1 MSDEWI
7 TVEEQVVAEA
17 VAPFVKTVGDA
28 VEAATAVLEALREA
42 GFDVYRP
49 ACGTCG
55 GSGKVDSSCS
65 DQCDYEV
72 ACPDCVDGR
81 VPPVSDERITGAA
94 AHSLA
99 NKLLMEPYEFDDW
112 NAAHERIA
120 DWHIDSKGHRVCGC
134 EVHQA
139 HCPDCH
145 APACDKCEGT
155 GMRNNGPETSGIGR
169 PDWFEEWPCP
179 SCQGSGLDGGE

>member
-1 MSDEWI
+1 RRSPVSDEWI

-17 VAPFVKTVGDA
+17 LAPFVEMVGDA

-49 ACGTCG
+49 DWCPRRVGRVDRPRADDWTECGTCG
-55 GSGKVDSSCS
+55 GSGKVASSCS

-81 VPPVSDERITGAA
+81 VPPVSGERITGAA

-112 NAAHERIA
+112 NAAHERI
-120 DWHIDSKGHRVCGC
+120 
-134 EVHQA
+134 
-139 HCPDCH
+139 
-145 APACDKCEGT
+145 
-155 GMRNNGPETSGIGR
+155 
-169 PDWFEEWPCP
+169 
-179 SCQGSGLDGGE
+179 